1 MFKQTLGALA
11 LSSLLAFAPAALAK
25 DKKLS
30 PNKPPSKNFD
40 LRQWNISIPVDGDKN
55 GKSDTIKENQLSNGF
70 ELKPFFY
77 TGEDGGMVFITPIE
91 GAKTSKNTSFTRTEL
106 REMIRRGNTDI
117 KTKGEN
123 DLPNKNNWV
132 FSSAPEKAQKLAG
145 GVDGVMEATLAV
157 NRVTVSGKD
166 SEIGRVIIG
175 QIHAKDDEPIRLY
188 YRKLPGNEKGSIYAA
203 HESLNAPNDIYYE
216 IIGTRSKSAPN
227 PENGIALNE
236 KFSYKID
243 AKGYFIDV
251 TIYNASGDVIGE
263 TRIDMTNSGYDQ
275 LNDYMYFKAGVYNQ
289 NKTGR
294 PRDYVQATFYK
305 LDVSH
310 DKYKKKKK
318 KS

>member
-1 MFKQTLGALA
+1 MTLLRAITLGAVLA
-11 LSSLLAFAPAALAK
+11 LAPSAVAK

-30 PNKPPSKNFD
+30 PRKAPSENFK
-40 LRQWNISIPVDGDKN
+40 LKGWTLTLPVDADGD
-55 GKSDTIKENQLSNGF
+55 GKAETIKEKRLSNEF
-70 ELKPFFY
+70 QVKPYFY
-77 TGEDGGMVFITPIE
+77 TGEDGGMVFASTVA
-91 GAKTSKNTSFTRTEL
+91 GSKTSKKTSFTRSEL
-106 REMIRRGNTDI
+106 REMMRKGNTDI
-117 KTKGEN
+117 KTKGPN
-123 DLPNKNNWV
+123 GTPNKNNWV
-132 FSSAPEKAQKLAG
+132 FSSAPEAAQKLAG

-166 SEIGRVIIG
+166 SEVGRVIIG

-203 HESLNAPNDIYYE
+203 HESLNLPDDTYYE

-251 TIYNASGDVIGE
+251 TIYNDAKEIIGE
-263 TRIDMTNSGYDQ
+263 TKIDMTESGYDQ
-275 LNDYMYFKAGVYNQ
+275 FDDYMYFKAGVYNQ

-294 PRDYVQATFYK
+294 PNDYVQATFYK

-318 KS
+318 KKS